1 MTSQIQPCT
10 REQILNGMG
19 ITTLFSALIVG
30 LWIWLGSSF
39 PVPFRWDPLALA
51 WGAGLGL
58 GVALLSGGV
67 YRLWPAYRRA
77 ATAYLHWVA
86 DPLQWGDILWVGLLP
101 GWSEEWLFRGVL
113 LSAAGGQPLRVD
125 RRDPAERPLVWRL
138 ALAGMARLAL
148 CRLGRWGRHPHG
160 DWLVAVGKPVGHHC
174 RPHPCQLD
182 WGLHLEMLFLSSGA
196 LKALSPCGKEVEGG
210 R

>member
-1 MTSQIQPCT
+1 
-10 REQILNGMG
+10 MG

-30 LWIWLGSSF
+30 LWIGLGSSF

-113 LSAAGGQPLRVD
+113 LSA
-125 RRDPAERPLVWRL
+125 
-138 ALAGMARLAL
+138 
-148 CRLGRWGRHPHG
+148 
-160 DWLVAVGKPVGHHC
+160 LVASPLGWTGGI
-174 RPHPCQLD
+174 LLS
-182 WGLHLEMLFLSSGA
+182 GLLFGA
-196 LKALSPCGKEVEGG
+196 LHWLGWQGWPYAVWASGVGILMGIGLWLSGNLLVTIVAHTLVNWIGVCAWKCFFSQAEP
-210 R
+210 

>member
-113 LSAAGGQPLRVD
+113 LSA
-125 RRDPAERPLVWRL
+125 
-138 ALAGMARLAL
+138 
-148 CRLGRWGRHPHG
+148 
-160 DWLVAVGKPVGHHC
+160 LVASPLGWTGGI
-174 RPHPCQLD
+174 LLS
-182 WGLHLEMLFLSSGA
+182 GLLFGA
-196 LKALSPCGKEVEGG
+196 LHWLGWQGWPYAVWASGVGILMGIGLWLSGNLLVTIVAHTLVNWIGVCTWKCFFSQAEP
-210 R
+210 

>member
-30 LWIWLGSSF
+30 LWIGLGSSF

-86 DPLQWGDILWVGLLP
+86 DPLQWGDILLGGPAAGL
-101 GWSEEWLFRGVL
+101 ERGMAV
-113 LSAAGGQPLRVD
+113 SRCAAVSSGGQPLRVD

-138 ALAGMARLAL
+138 ALAGMAGLAL
-148 CRLGRWGRHPHG
+148 CRLGQRGWYPHG

-182 WGLHLEMLFLSSGA
+182 WGLCLECFFSQA
-196 LKALSPCGKEVEGG
+196 EP
-210 R
+210 